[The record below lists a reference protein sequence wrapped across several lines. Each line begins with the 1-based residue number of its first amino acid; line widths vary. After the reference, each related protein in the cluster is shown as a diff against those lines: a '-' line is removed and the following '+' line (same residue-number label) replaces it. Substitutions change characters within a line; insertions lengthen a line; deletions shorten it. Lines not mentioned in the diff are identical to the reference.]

1 MSDLEKYSGNLGKE
15 IEIIKS
21 FLEKV
26 LGSDVLEIGDIFI
39 QPSSSYIAVKVTNI
53 TYKENDNKNQDH
65 LGYKV
70 IVTYKRA
77 SNWELSDWEDEHNSD
92 FNNFNSTWIRN
103 STKVKHGENISDYLD
118 KAKKIISG
126 EIDIESLNDNNDDDT
141 NTETSL
147 ISKNSKTN
155 LLTLQNDLEE
165 KRKNAELIKSF
176 VSIEMEKKKRELDK
190 IRQKLNG
197 VIDIFKKK
205 IVKIMKVITTI
216 ELYLGIDEEL
226 FQIQDG
232 ELAPKDTPISFRQAV
247 LYMDEEIGHWE
258 NGGLDFTNIDWFD
271 QWLIKDNNYK
281 KLLPEEKGLV
291 VFRPRRYE
299 KDYGGDP
306 RYNSAMNQEN
316 KYRTYLLIRNGEC
329 LYRVYTE
336 NIVILP
342 RLFPK
347 RDELQK
353 LMNEIQK
360 ENLSSWS
367 EEKKQEN
374 VEDLVYQY
382 KKRAIL
388 LQGLVDRT
396 EVFHPLPVDKI
407 NIFDMTNLEGKVNFI
422 YDDEYLLPSDRLSF
436 WDWHKE
442 INRKIGKGSRI
453 LLTGFHDGKHGV
465 RDRIYYYCSE
475 YRIPDRPS
483 VGIYEVEEYLQEEK
497 KDMKMSDFEELK
509 KVWDERGI
517 KYEIKET
524 RKNQYHINWESNFS
538 REKDY
543 VPIYE
548 DGVIVKSTFIHLTIL
563 YNPKD
568 EVYGPWGTYDPHD
581 RKKRI
586 RLRIYPSDDFVLNYD
601 QISLNDIE
609 FYLTSRVDRPNYLK
623 MLPMLND
630 MKKWRIQELEN
641 EKNFT
646 KLIYSQVYKNFK
658 GKSEEYIYN
667 KIWETIDWWKYKN
680 MWKRPIDKDDT
691 KALRMIVKK
700 LKGTTND

>member
-1 MSDLEKYSGNLGKE
+1 MPDLEKYSGKNLEVVQSTITESVGPDGV
-15 IEIIKS
+15 S
-21 FLEKV
+21 
-26 LGSDVLEIGDIFI
+26 IGDIFI
-39 QPSSSYIAVKVTNI
+39 KPTSSYIAVKVINIFFKDNDYANQDPELKIII
-53 TYKENDNKNQDH
+53 TYARAGNYDLSEWSDVSTSDLRSFKYDWVQS
-65 LGYKV
+65 GIRV
-70 IVTYKRA
+70 KR
-77 SNWELSDWEDEHNSD
+77 
-92 FNNFNSTWIRN
+92 
-103 STKVKHGENISDYLD
+103 GESLTEYID
-118 KAKKIISG
+118 KSKKIIAG
-126 EIDIESLNDNNDDDT
+126 EFDVESLNDNNDDDT

-155 LLTLQNDLEE
+155 LLTLQNDLED
-165 KRKNAELIKSF
+165 KKKKAELIQAF

-197 VIDIFKKK
+197 VIEVFKKK
-205 IVKIMKVITTI
+205 IIKIMKVITTI

-226 FQIQDG
+226 FQIQEG

-271 QWLIKDNNYK
+271 QWLVKDNNYK

-299 KDYGGDP
+299 KDYGDP

-353 LMNEIQK
+353 LMDEIQK

-396 EVFHPLPVDKI
+396 EVFHPLPVDEI
-407 NIFDMTNLEGKVNFI
+407 NIFDMSNLEGKVNFI
-422 YDDEYLLPSDRLSF
+422 YDDEYLLPSGRLSF

-442 INRKIGKGSRI
+442 INGKIGKGSRI
-453 LLTGFHDGKHGV
+453 LLTGFHVGKHGV
-465 RDRIYYYCSE
+465 RDRIYYYCNE
-475 YRIPDRPS
+475 IPDRPP

-497 KDMKMSDFEELK
+497 KDMKMSDFEKLK

-524 RKNQYHINWESNFS
+524 RKNQYHINYRGSNFP
-538 REKDY
+538 RQEKSDY
-543 VPIYE
+543 IPIYE
-548 DGVIVKSTFIHLTIL
+548 DGVTVKSAFIHLTIL

-601 QISLNDIE
+601 QISLDDIE

-646 KLIYSQVYKNFK
+646 KLIYSQVYQNFK
-658 GKSEEYIYN
+658 GKSEEYIYD

-700 LKGTTND
+700 LIGDL